1 MKTKKFDAGGLTDG
15 GTSGG
20 AKGALDQV
28 GQSLDQISNAL
39 NGGQKS
45 SFGFAPN
52 ASPGLPGPNT
62 SPGLPTATEAMNK
75 LSPGSTFKKGGKV
88 ASASKRGDGIAQRGK
103 TRGKYM

>member
-1 MKTKKFDAGGLTDG
+1 MKTKKFDAGGLTG
-15 GTSGG
+15 SGG

-103 TRGKYM
+103 TRGRYM